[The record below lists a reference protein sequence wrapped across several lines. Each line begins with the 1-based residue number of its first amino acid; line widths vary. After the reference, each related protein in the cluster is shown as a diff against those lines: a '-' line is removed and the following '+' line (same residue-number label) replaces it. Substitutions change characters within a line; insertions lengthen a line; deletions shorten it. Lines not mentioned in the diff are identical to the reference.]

1 MALQNN
7 KRIERRR
14 NREILKKFG
23 RRQDITKSDIPNVEN
38 MEMTE
43 VDPSTLSEGQFVP
56 NQFETVE
63 ESSNETGL
71 QPQQTIPLSVETLG
85 TQTGKNIG
93 TMFNEL
99 AQQNQEP
106 TNPYDIAR
114 QTIMESVGDEPTLD
128 ESQLK
133 RAKTQALVNA
143 FGNLLQAGVGFGT
156 MQGGG
161 YFQAKPIDN
170 TQVLANLEGVY
181 DKYYK
186 EMADYRDDKNKSK
199 LALANLDYQE
209 FDKERQRA
217 IDKEKQDVIA
227 ENRAEDVK
235 FREKELQFREKA
247 QADALAQKKD
257 ESEKRYNLNQ
267 KNNEIKMIELGLSR
281 DKLDELMLQSDR
293 NLGLDYNKLDDARK
307 ASVEALELSKLQIE
321 QTIKRNNLS
330 EMETAF
336 DAIKDS
342 REALSDVYEE
352 DFTIS
357 QAYTAI
363 NATDADVDSPEYKKA
378 EKYVNQYEELAN
390 TEQLFL
396 NRLKGNDQ
404 VSNEVTT
411 TQAVNDVNN
420 TSKEIGT
427 SIGNSINKDFGGI
440 SDDFTSTLFG
450 EGMGGGGTLN
460 VQNLNNAIDYLENQ
474 NNFFKIQEEFG
485 FSDEDAEKK
494 RQNLVFNL
502 KKHIRDIQSL
512 NQ

>member
-14 NREILKKFG
+14 KRDILNKFSN
-23 RRQDITKSDIPNVEN
+23 RQDITKSDIPNVEN

-63 ESSNETGL
+63 ESSNETEL
-71 QPQQTIPLSVETLG
+71 QPQQTIPLSEETLG
-85 TQTGKNIG
+85 RQSAKNIG
-93 TMFNEL
+93 TMFSQL

-170 TQVLANLEGVY
+170 TQILANLEGVY

-186 EMADYRDDKNKSK
+186 EMADYRDDKSKSK

-227 ENRAEDVK
+227 SNRAEDVE
-235 FREKELQFREKA
+235 FREKELQYRIDTK
-247 QADALAQKKD
+247 
-257 ESEKRYNLNQ
+257 
-267 KNNEIKMIELGLSR
+267 G
-281 DKLDELMLQSDR
+281 DELEFKRNEADRKYELNKDQLEQSAKRLNLDIEKFTEAQLQSDR
-293 NLGLDYNKLDDARK
+293 QLGAIYEKADRDERIAMEGFFLKKEELDQIMRRNDNSEITNGIKLTTDGFESLNDAFDGMNYVQANTTLNSYVELDGQVKDLKGNTIEGDDLASYETSKKYVNEYNKL
-307 ASVEALELSKLQIE
+307 LNTQ
-321 QTIKRNNLS
+321 
-330 EMETAF
+330 
-336 DAIKDS
+336 
-342 REALSDVYEE
+342 
-352 DFTIS
+352 
-357 QAYTAI
+357 
-363 NATDADVDSPEYKKA
+363 
-378 EKYVNQYEELAN
+378 NQL
-390 TEQLFL
+390 
-396 NRLKGNDQ
+396 
-404 VSNEVTT
+404 
-411 TQAVNDVNN
+411 
-420 TSKEIGT
+420 I
-427 SIGNSINKDFGGI
+427 
-440 SDDFTSTLFG
+440 
-450 EGMGGGGTLN
+450 M
-460 VQNLNNAIDYLENQ
+460 
-474 NNFFKIQEEFG
+474 
-485 FSDEDAEKK
+485 
-494 RQNLVFNL
+494 
-502 KKHIRDIQSL
+502 
-512 NQ
+512 